1 LVVAIKTADE
11 IRGLEYD
18 WLASDADGN
27 VGFFSTA
34 GGGYVPEAVL
44 AETEVFDAAIEAI
57 LAAPATTVARFA
69 LMLSGAYTNT
79 WQLMAERGVFAFD
92 SDFHGGPYRLL
103 ASPEVP
109 VQVRDL
115 SGTAVPVLM
124 RVVLRGLRFQKQTSI
139 STETLA
145 LVETRK
151 G

>member
-1 LVVAIKTADE
+1 VASKIADE

-34 GGGYVPEAVL
+34 GGGYVPEGFLHEGPA
-44 AETEVFDAAIEAI
+44 FDAAIQAI
-57 LAAPATTVARFA
+57 LAAPASTLARFA
-69 LMLSGAYTNT
+69 PMLSSGYTNT
-79 WQLMAERGVFAFD
+79 WHLMAERGVFAFD
-92 SDFHGGPYRLL
+92 SDFHGGPYRLV

-109 VQVRDL
+109 VQARDL
-115 SGTAVPVLM
+115 SGAAVPVLM
-124 RVVLRGLRFQKQTSI
+124 RVVLRGLRFQLQTSI
-139 STETLA
+139 SIET